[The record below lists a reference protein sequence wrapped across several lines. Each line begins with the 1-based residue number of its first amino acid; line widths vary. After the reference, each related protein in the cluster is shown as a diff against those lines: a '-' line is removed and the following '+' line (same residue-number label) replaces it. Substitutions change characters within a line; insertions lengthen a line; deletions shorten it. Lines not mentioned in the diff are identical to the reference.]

1 MSIRQVNC
9 TYVPEEDRV
18 MFRFSTGKDE
28 LQEYRLWLT
37 RAVLSQLLRH
47 TQVLAVEAVKG
58 NMNVQQ
64 AQEVAE
70 FKQEALAQNV
80 KYTQFESAPKLP
92 LGAESTLVKGVTAK
106 TETVNDSQKVAAL
119 VFQLA
124 RGQNLTLR
132 MNDDLL
138 GKLQLLFKKMNDTA
152 GWALVVNQAV
162 KVLH

>member
-47 TQVLAVEAVKG
+47 TQVLTVEAVMG

-92 LGAESTLVKGVTAK
+92 LGAEPTLVKAVTAK

>member
-9 TYVPEEDRV
+9 TYVPDEDRV
-18 MFRFSTGKDE
+18 MFRFSTGKEE

-80 KYTQFESAPKLP
+80 TFTQFESAPKLP
-92 LGAESTLVKGVTAK
+92 LGAEPTLVKAVTAK

-152 GWALVVNQAV
+152 GWSLAVNPTV

>member
-18 MFRFSTGKDE
+18 MFRFSTGTEE
-28 LQEYRLWLT
+28 LQEYRLWIT
-37 RAVLSQLLRH
+37 RVVLAQLLRH
-47 TQVLAVEAVKG
+47 THVLSVESVKG

-70 FKQEALAQNV
+70 FKQEVLAQNV
-80 KYTQFESAPKLP
+80 TYTQFESAPKLP
-92 LGAESTLVKGVTAK
+92 LGAEPTLVKAVSVK
-106 TETVNDSQKVAAL
+106 LETVKDSQKVAAL
-119 VFQLA
+119 VFQLT

-138 GKLQLLFKKMNDTA
+138 GKLQLLFKKMNESA
-152 GWALVVNQAV
+152 GWALVVDSQV

>member
-1 MSIRQVNC
+1 
-9 TYVPEEDRV
+9 
-18 MFRFSTGKDE
+18 MFRFSTGTEE
-28 LQEYRLWLT
+28 LQEYRLWIT

-47 TQVLAVEAVKG
+47 THVLSVESVKG

-80 KYTQFESAPKLP
+80 TYTQFESAPKLP
-92 LGAESTLVKGVTAK
+92 LGAEPTLVKAVSAK
-106 TETVNDSQKVAAL
+106 LETVKDSQKVAAL

-138 GKLQLLFKKMNDTA
+138 GKLQLLFKKMNESA
-152 GWALVVNQAV
+152 GWALAIDSQV

>member
-92 LGAESTLVKGVTAK
+92 LGAEPTLVKAVTAK

>member
-18 MFRFSTGKDE
+18 MFRFSTGAEE

-80 KYTQFESAPKLP
+80 TYTQFESAPKLP
-92 LGAESTLVKGVTAK
+92 LGAEPTLVKSVTAK

-132 MNDDLL
+132 MSDDLL

-152 GWALVVNQAV
+152 GWALVVNPTV

>member
-18 MFRFSTGKDE
+18 MFRFSTGAEE

-58 NMNVQQ
+58 NLNVQQ

-92 LGAESTLVKGVTAK
+92 LGAEPTLVKAVTAK
-106 TETVNDSQKVAAL
+106 TETVNDSQKIAAL

-138 GKLQLLFKKMNDTA
+138 GKLQLLFTKMNDTA
-152 GWALVVNQAV
+152 GWALAVNQTV

>member
-18 MFRFSTGKDE
+18 MFRFSTGTEE

-58 NMNVQQ
+58 NMSVQQ
-64 AQEVAE
+64 AQEVAD

-92 LGAESTLVKGVTAK
+92 LGAEPMLVKSVTAK
-106 TETVNDSQKVAAL
+106 TEMVNDSQKVAAL
-119 VFQLA
+119 VFQLT

-152 GWALVVNQAV
+152 GWALVMNQAV

>member
-18 MFRFSTGKDE
+18 MFRFSTGKDD

-92 LGAESTLVKGVTAK
+92 LGAEPTLVKAVTAK

>member
-1 MSIRQVNC
+1 
-9 TYVPEEDRV
+9 
-18 MFRFSTGKDE
+18 MFRFSTGTEE

-47 TQVLAVEAVKG
+47 TQVLAVESVKG

-92 LGAESTLVKGVTAK
+92 LGAEPTLVKSVTTK

-138 GKLQLLFKKMNDTA
+138 GKLQLLFKRMNDTA
-152 GWALVVNQAV
+152 GWALVTTPSV

>member
-1 MSIRQVNC
+1 
-9 TYVPEEDRV
+9 

-92 LGAESTLVKGVTAK
+92 LGAEPTLVKAVTAK

>member
-9 TYVPEEDRV
+9 TYVPDEDRV

-80 KYTQFESAPKLP
+80 TFTQFESAPKLP
-92 LGAESTLVKGVTAK
+92 LGAEPTLVKAVTAK

-138 GKLQLLFKKMNDTA
+138 GKLQVLFKKMNDTA
-152 GWALVVNQAV
+152 GWALAVNPTV

>member
-18 MFRFSTGKDE
+18 MFRFSTGTEE
-28 LQEYRLWLT
+28 LQEYRLWIT
-37 RAVLSQLLRH
+37 RAVLAQLLRH
-47 TQVLAVEAVKG
+47 THVLSVESVKG

-80 KYTQFESAPKLP
+80 TYTQFESAPKLP
-92 LGAESTLVKGVTAK
+92 LGAEPTLVKAVSAK
-106 TETVNDSQKVAAL
+106 FETFKDSQKVAAL

-138 GKLQLLFKKMNDTA
+138 GKLQLLFKKMNESA
-152 GWALVVNQAV
+152 GWALAIDSQV

>member
-1 MSIRQVNC
+1 
-9 TYVPEEDRV
+9 
-18 MFRFSTGKDE
+18 MFRFSTGTEE

-47 TQVLAVEAVKG
+47 TQDLAVESVKG

-92 LGAESTLVKGVTAK
+92 LGAEPTLVKSVTTK
-106 TETVNDSQKVAAL
+106 TETFNDSQKVAAL

-138 GKLQLLFKKMNDTA
+138 GKLQLLFKRMNDTA
-152 GWALVVNQAV
+152 GWALVTNPSV

>member
-18 MFRFSTGKDE
+18 MFRFSTGTEE

-64 AQEVAE
+64 AQEVAD

-92 LGAESTLVKGVTAK
+92 LGAEPMLVKSVTAK
-106 TETVNDSQKVAAL
+106 TEMVNDSQKVAAL
-119 VFQLA
+119 VFQLT

-152 GWALVVNQAV
+152 GWALVMNQAV

>member
-9 TYVPEEDRV
+9 TYVPDEDRV

-80 KYTQFESAPKLP
+80 TFTQFESAPKLP
-92 LGAESTLVKGVTAK
+92 LGAEPTLVKAVTAK

-152 GWALVVNQAV
+152 GWALAVNPTV

>member
-1 MSIRQVNC
+1 
-9 TYVPEEDRV
+9 
-18 MFRFSTGKDE
+18 
-28 LQEYRLWLT
+28 
-37 RAVLSQLLRH
+37 VLS
-47 TQVLAVEAVKG
+47 VESVKG

-80 KYTQFESAPKLP
+80 TYTQFESAPKLP
-92 LGAESTLVKGVTAK
+92 LGAEPTLVKAVSAK
-106 TETVNDSQKVAAL
+106 LETVKDSQKVAAL

-138 GKLQLLFKKMNDTA
+138 GKLQLLFKKMNESA
-152 GWALVVNQAV
+152 GWALAIDSQV

>member
-1 MSIRQVNC
+1 M
-9 TYVPEEDRV
+9 
-18 MFRFSTGKDE
+18 
-28 LQEYRLWLT
+28 
-37 RAVLSQLLRH
+37 
-47 TQVLAVEAVKG
+47 
-58 NMNVQQ
+58 
-64 AQEVAE
+64 
-70 FKQEALAQNV
+70 
-80 KYTQFESAPKLP
+80 
-92 LGAESTLVKGVTAK
+92 TAK

>member
-9 TYVPEEDRV
+9 TYVPDEDRV

-80 KYTQFESAPKLP
+80 TFTQFESAPKLP
-92 LGAESTLVKGVTAK
+92 LGAEPTLVKAVTAK

-138 GKLQLLFKKMNDTA
+138 GKLQLLFKKMNETA
-152 GWALVVNQAV
+152 GWALAVNPTV

>member
-1 MSIRQVNC
+1 
-9 TYVPEEDRV
+9 

-47 TQVLAVEAVKG
+47 TQVLAVEAVMG

-80 KYTQFESAPKLP
+80 KYTQFEGAPKLP
-92 LGAESTLVKGVTAK
+92 LGAEPTLVKAVTAK

>member
-1 MSIRQVNC
+1 
-9 TYVPEEDRV
+9 
-18 MFRFSTGKDE
+18 MFRFSTGAEE
-28 LQEYRLWLT
+28 LQEYRLWIT
-37 RAVLSQLLRH
+37 RVVLAQLLRH
-47 TQVLAVEAVKG
+47 THVLSVESVKG

-80 KYTQFESAPKLP
+80 TYTQFESAPKLP
-92 LGAESTLVKGVTAK
+92 LGAEPTLVKAVSAK
-106 TETVNDSQKVAAL
+106 LETVKDSQKVAAL
-119 VFQLA
+119 VFQLT

-138 GKLQLLFKKMNDTA
+138 GKLQLLFKKMNESA
-152 GWALVVNQAV
+152 GWALVVDSQV

>member
-1 MSIRQVNC
+1 
-9 TYVPEEDRV
+9 
-18 MFRFSTGKDE
+18 
-28 LQEYRLWLT
+28 
-37 RAVLSQLLRH
+37 LLRH

-64 AQEVAE
+64 AQEVAD

-92 LGAESTLVKGVTAK
+92 LGAEPMLVKSVTAK
-106 TETVNDSQKVAAL
+106 TEMVNDSQKVAAL
-119 VFQLA
+119 VFQLT

-152 GWALVVNQAV
+152 GWALVMNQAV

>member
-18 MFRFSTGKDE
+18 LFRFSTGTEE
-28 LQEYRLWLT
+28 LQEYRLWIT
-37 RAVLSQLLRH
+37 RAVLAQLIRH
-47 TQVLAVEAVKG
+47 THVLSVESVKG

-80 KYTQFESAPKLP
+80 TYTQFESAPKLP
-92 LGAESTLVKGVTAK
+92 LGAEPTLVKAVSAK
-106 TETVNDSQKVAAL
+106 LETVKDW
-119 VFQLA
+119 
-124 RGQNLTLR
+124 QNLTLR

-138 GKLQLLFKKMNDTA
+138 GKLQLLFKKMNESA
-152 GWALVVNQAV
+152 GWALAIDSQV

>member
-9 TYVPEEDRV
+9 TYVPDEDRV

-80 KYTQFESAPKLP
+80 TFTQFESAPKLP
-92 LGAESTLVKGVTAK
+92 LGAEPTLVKAVTAK

-138 GKLQLLFKKMNDTA
+138 GKLQLLFKKMNETA
-152 GWALVVNQAV
+152 GWALSVNPTV